1 MARSNAKTVA
11 EYLRELPADRRAEIS
26 KVRDVVRRNLPDGYR
41 EEMLFGMISYGVP
54 LSRMSDTYNGQPLCY
69 AALAA
74 QKNDNTLYLM
84 SVYAHDDNRRAFEEG
99 FKKAGKKL
107 DMGKSCVHFKS
118 ADDLP
123 LDLIGSTIAA
133 IPMEKWVEIYEK
145 SRKPGTKTRAKTK
158 TKAKAQA
165 SSRRKK

>member
-1 MARSNAKTVA
+1 MARSSTKTVA

-54 LSRMSDTYNGQPLCY
+54 LSRMPDTYNGQPLCY

-74 QKNDNTLYLM
+74 QKNFNTLYLM
-84 SVYAHDDNRRAFEEG
+84 SVYAHNDSKRAFEEG
-99 FKKAGKKL
+99 FRKAGKKL

-123 LDLIGSTIAA
+123 LDLIASTVAA
-133 IPMEKWVEIYEK
+133 IPMEKWIQIYET
-145 SRKPGTKTRAKTK
+145 SRTKPT
-158 TKAKAQA
+158 
-165 SSRRKK
+165 SSKPARSKRPKR